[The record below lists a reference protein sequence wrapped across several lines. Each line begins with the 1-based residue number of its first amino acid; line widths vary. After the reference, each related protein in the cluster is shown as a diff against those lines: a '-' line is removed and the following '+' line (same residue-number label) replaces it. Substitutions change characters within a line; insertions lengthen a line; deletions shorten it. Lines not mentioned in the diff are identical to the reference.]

1 VVLTRRA
8 GRTEKDTWNRPW
20 IVAAFFLVATI
31 IMTWPLVTVL
41 PRQIAGDLGDPL
53 FNSWVLRWTSG
64 QVLAALHGDLAALSL
79 YWQGNIFYP
88 SPLTLAYSEHLT
100 PQMLQILP
108 VMAATDNVILCY
120 NLQLLVT
127 FVLSGLGMY
136 LFVRELTGQPL
147 AAVFAGVAFAFAP
160 FRVAQ
165 YSHLEVLSSQWMP
178 FTLYGFRRFFVTA
191 RWRPLLG
198 GTAALVAQ
206 GLSCGYYL
214 AYFTPFAV
222 AYCVYEMVVRGTLSD
237 GPTWRALLG
246 AGGVALLVTAFFLWP
261 YLQVRLLADTGVRDP
276 AEIQELSADTH
287 AFATISENSRLWG
300 SRIRAWPRVQGLG
313 FPGFAILL
321 FAAAACGIGV
331 VRAGAHARRAGLR
344 QARWRH
350 APALLLGVTLIALLV
365 VLGHTLVTGRLM
377 MSIAGITVSKRSTM
391 RLLAE
396 IVAVVS
402 ASLIVSPVLRRIARG
417 VPESTLGFFAGAAM
431 ASAWLS
437 LGPTMYANGND
448 IGPGLYNVFYRWVP
462 GFDGLRV
469 VTLYFM
475 LVAFFLAV
483 LAGLGAASLIAGGHR
498 AGRLL
503 VGVGMIAIMAESW
516 SVPTPLN
523 VRYSDPRYALP
534 RAEITVLPQLS
545 GAYQMIRYLPADTV
559 LAEFPLGPIPW
570 EIQYTFYAGYHRKPI
585 VNGYSGFYP
594 SSYVRLVGPL
604 SHRPS
609 GDEAWNALISSG
621 ATHAIVHEDAFLDDE
636 GIAISAWLRQHGAHQ
651 VVIAERD
658 RLFRLR

>member
-1 VVLTRRA
+1 VLTRHA
-8 GRTEKDTWNRPW
+8 GRIEQDVWNRPW
-20 IVAAFFLVATI
+20 IVAAFFLAATI
-31 IMTWPLVTVL
+31 VMTWPLVTEL

-64 QVLAALHGDLAALSL
+64 QVLAALHGDLSALSH

-88 SPLTLAYSEHLT
+88 APLTLAYSEHLT

-120 NLQLLVT
+120 NLVLLAT

-136 LFVRELTGQPL
+136 LLVRELTGEPL
-147 AAVFAGVAFAFAP
+147 AAVFAGLAFAFAP

-198 GTAALVAQ
+198 GAAALVAQ
-206 GLSCGYYL
+206 ALSCGYYL

-222 AYCVYEMVVRGTLSD
+222 AYCVYEMVVRGKLSD
-237 GPTWRALLG
+237 GRTWRALLG

-261 YLQVRLLADTGVRDP
+261 YLQVRRLADTGVRDP

-287 AFATISENSRLWG
+287 AFATASENSRLWG
-300 SRIRAWPRVQGLG
+300 TRIRARPRVYGQG

-331 VRAGAHARRAGLR
+331 VRTVDHARRAGVR

-350 APALLLGVTLIALLV
+350 APALVLGALLIALLFL
-365 VLGHTLVTGRLM
+365 LGHTLVTGELM
-377 MSIAGITVSKRSTM
+377 MSIAGITVSKRSTI

-396 IVAVVS
+396 IVAAVS
-402 ASLIVSPVLRRIARG
+402 ASLIVSPLVRRIARG
-417 VPESTLGFFAGAAM
+417 VPESTLGFFAGAAIG
-431 ASAWLS
+431 AAWLS
-437 LGPTMYANGND
+437 LGPTMYVNGHD

-469 VTLYFM
+469 VSLYFM

-483 LAGLGAASLIAGGHR
+483 LAGLGAASLTAGGQR
-498 AGRLL
+498 TGRVL
-503 VGVGMIAIMAESW
+503 VGAGAIAIMAEGW
-516 SVPTPLN
+516 IVPTALN
-523 VRYSDPRYALP
+523 ARPSDPRYAP
-534 RAEITVLPQLS
+534 PPAEIIVLPQLS

-609 GDEAWNALISSG
+609 DDEAWNALISSG
-621 ATHAIVHEDAFLDDE
+621 ATHAIVHEDAYLDDE
-636 GIAISAWLRQHGAHQ
+636 GIETSAWLRRYGAHEI
-651 VVIAERD
+651 VIARRD

>member
-1 VVLTRRA
+1 
-8 GRTEKDTWNRPW
+8 
-20 IVAAFFLVATI
+20 
-31 IMTWPLVTVL
+31 MTWPLVTAL

-64 QVLAALHGDLAALSL
+64 QVLAALHGDLSALSR

-88 SPLTLAYSEHLT
+88 APLTLAYSEHLT

-120 NLQLLVT
+120 NLLLLAT

-147 AAVFAGVAFAFAP
+147 AGVVAGLAFAFAP

-165 YSHLEVLSSQWMP
+165 YSHLDVLSSQWMP

-191 RWRPLLG
+191 RLRPLLG

-206 GLSCGYYL
+206 ALSCGYYL

-222 AYCVYEMVVRGTLSD
+222 AYCLYEMVVRGTLSD
-237 GPTWRALLG
+237 GRTWRALLG

-261 YLQVRLLADTGVRDP
+261 YLQVRRLADTGVRDA

-287 AFATISENSRLWG
+287 AFATVSENSRLWG
-300 SRIRAWPRVQGLG
+300 SRIRARPRVQGQG

-331 VRAGAHARRAGLR
+331 VRAVAHARRADVH

-350 APALLLGVTLIALLV
+350 APALVLGALLIALLFL
-365 VLGHTLVTGRLM
+365 LGHTLVTGELA
-377 MSIAGITVSKRSTM
+377 MSIAGITVSKRSTI

-396 IVAVVS
+396 IVAVIS
-402 ASLIVSPVLRRIARG
+402 ASLIVSPLVRRIARG
-417 VPESTLGFFAGAAM
+417 VPESTLGFFAGAAI
-431 ASAWLS
+431 AAAWLS
-437 LGPTMYANGND
+437 LGPTMYADGHD
-448 IGPGLYNVFYRWVP
+448 IGPGLYTVFYRWVP

-469 VTLYFM
+469 VSLYFM

-483 LAGLGAASLIAGGHR
+483 LAGLGAASLTAGWHR
-498 AGRLL
+498 TGRVL
-503 VGVGMIAIMAESW
+503 VGAGAIAIMAESW
-516 SVPTPLN
+516 SVPTALN
-523 VRYSDPRYALP
+523 ARQPDPRYALP
-534 RAEITVLPQLS
+534 PAEIIVLPQLS

-559 LAEFPLGPIPW
+559 LAEFPLGAIRW

-609 GDEAWNALISSG
+609 GDDAWNALISSG
-621 ATHAIVHEDAFLDDE
+621 ATHAIVHEDAYLDDE
-636 GIAISAWLRQHGAHQ
+636 GIETSAWLRRHGAHEI
-651 VVIAERD
+651 VMARRD